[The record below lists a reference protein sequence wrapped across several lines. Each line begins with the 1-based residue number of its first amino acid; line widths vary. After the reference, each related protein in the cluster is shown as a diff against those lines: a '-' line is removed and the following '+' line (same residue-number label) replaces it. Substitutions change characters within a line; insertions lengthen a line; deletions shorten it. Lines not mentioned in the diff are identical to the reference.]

1 MTQLGHLPS
10 RRVYR
15 QTGLSPIKN
24 WTEPIRCQLPN
35 LMATMRRRNFL
46 GVVGGAAAWPLPTR
60 AQQTALP
67 VVGLLGSTS
76 AASLATPLASFHEGL
91 RAAGYIEGQ
100 NVVIEAQWAEGQYD
114 RLPLLAAQ
122 LVHRPAAIIVASN
135 LLSVFAAKA
144 ATSTIPIVFI
154 SAGDPVQLGIVASLN
169 RPGGNITGVN
179 LFAVEV
185 ASKRLELLI
194 EVVPTVT
201 VIGLLT
207 NPNNPRTDLEIGQLQ
222 AAARTAGKQ
231 ILVVK
236 ASGERDFDAAFETLV
251 QERASA
257 VLIPADPLFFLWREQ
272 LVALAAPHALPA
284 MYDVREFTADGG
296 LLSYGLSLT
305 DTYRLIAGQVARILN
320 GAKPADLPILQP
332 TKLELVV
339 NLRTAKTLKRPKP
352 RRNARRLLVPIV
364 N

>member
-1 MTQLGHLPS
+1 
-10 RRVYR
+10 V
-15 QTGLSPIKN
+15 
-24 WTEPIRCQLPN
+24 
-35 LMATMRRRNFL
+35 RRRDFIAL
-46 GVVGGAAAWPLPTR
+46 AGGAAATWPLAAR

-67 VVGLLGSTS
+67 VVGILSGTS
-76 AASLATPLASFHEGL
+76 AASNAAPLASFREGL
-91 RAAGYIEGQ
+91 RDAGFIEGQ

-114 RLPLLAAQ
+114 RLPLLAAE

-135 LLSVFAAKA
+135 LPSVFAAKA

-179 LFAVEV
+179 FFAVEV

-194 EVVPTVT
+194 ELVPTVT

-207 NPNNPRTDLEIGQLQ
+207 NPNNPRTDPEIGQLQ
-222 AAARTAGKQ
+222 AAARTVGKH

-236 ASGERDFDAAFETLV
+236 AGGEHDFDVAFKTLV
-251 QERASA
+251 QERVGA

-272 LVALAAPHALPA
+272 LVALAARHALPA
-284 MYDVREFTADGG
+284 MYDIREFTADGG

-305 DTYRLIAGQVARILN
+305 VSYRLSAGQVARILK

-339 NLRTAKTLKRPKP
+339 NLRTAKTLGLTIPESF
-352 RRNARRLLVPIV
+352 LLRADEVIE
-364 N
+364 